1 MRSALCALGLLF
13 TACAID
19 DTVPRID
26 AEEVA
31 PIPGDTGAPT
41 PVHTDP
47 PPVDTAVEDSAPGDS
62 AHAPD
67 TAPIDADGDGSF
79 VGTDCDDQD
88 PGVRG
93 PRPRFR
99 DADGD
104 GLFGTPIV
112 ACPNDPATSDRPDD
126 CDDNDP
132 APEASVVQLLPVDDD
147 LDGFG
152 GRIGPICAQYPGW
165 ADNTDDCDDADP
177 AVGAPVPRFED
188 LDGDGLGGAPALAC
202 PADATFTD
210 QGGDCDDLDASQGGP
225 NSAYADADGDGFGG
239 APILACPADASA
251 PVPGDCDDAN
261 AAVFP
266 GAVEAC
272 NAADDDCDGAV
283 DESGGAPHWPDADGD
298 GFAAQMGPVSTS
310 CTVPA
315 GRSRVTGD
323 CDDAR
328 AAVFPGA
335 TEVCNG
341 IDDNCDGLIDEG
353 VQTRWWRDADGDGF
367 GGATSQ
373 LACVI
378 PAGFVAAPGDCADA
392 DAARFPGAPETC
404 DGTDQDCD
412 SAIDEGVQSLFW
424 PDADGDGWGAGAPVM
439 ACAPPAGTAA
449 QPGDCDDAAADA
461 HPAATERCNGR
472 DDDCDGQIDEGVKT
486 AFYADADL
494 DGHGATGAAAV
505 LACAPPA
512 AHAAVDD
519 DCDDTDPTVH
529 PNARE
534 VCDGQ
539 DNRCTGSPTF
549 HEGGNSCGSATLGL
563 QRNGTLYLASTSRLD
578 RAAASSFCAN
588 RGYTLWV
595 PGDFGEWISVQAAF
609 QVPSTGQATLQ
620 LGLDV
625 PYHVGAQTQC
635 GSSGSGLRDHDD
647 RTGACSAGA
656 PAWLSAQGIDTS
668 GLSPSYAGP
677 RYVQKASAPLATFA
691 YATGLA
697 TAYAVCSN

>member
-1 MRSALCALGLLF
+1 MGPVRSLIPLLLV
-13 TACAID
+13 ACASAELAD
-19 DTVPRID
+19 DATVDAFGAVATGGQPPGAASSADAFVPRE
-26 AEEVA
+26 A
-31 PIPGDTGAPT
+31 
-41 PVHTDP
+41 
-47 PPVDTAVEDSAPGDS
+47 AVSP
-62 AHAPD
+62 
-67 TAPIDADGDGSF
+67 
-79 VGTDCDDQD
+79 
-88 PGVRG
+88 
-93 PRPRFR
+93 
-99 DADGD
+99 
-104 GLFGTPIV
+104 
-112 ACPNDPATSDRPDD
+112 
-126 CDDNDP
+126 
-132 APEASVVQLLPVDDD
+132 
-147 LDGFG
+147 
-152 GRIGPICAQYPGW
+152 
-165 ADNTDDCDDADP
+165 
-177 AVGAPVPRFED
+177 
-188 LDGDGLGGAPALAC
+188 
-202 PADATFTD
+202 
-210 QGGDCDDLDASQGGP
+210 
-225 NSAYADADGDGFGG
+225 
-239 APILACPADASA
+239 PADAS
-251 PVPGDCDDAN
+251 VPRL
-261 AAVFP
+261 
-266 GAVEAC
+266 
-272 NAADDDCDGAV
+272 
-283 DESGGAPHWPDADGD
+283 PDA
-298 GFAAQMGPVSTS
+298 S
-310 CTVPA
+310 VP
-315 GRSRVTGD
+315 
-323 CDDAR
+323 
-328 AAVFPGA
+328 PPPP
-335 TEVCNG
+335 
-341 IDDNCDGLIDEG
+341 
-353 VQTRWWRDADGDGF
+353 RDA
-367 GGATSQ
+367 AT
-373 LACVI
+373 
-378 PAGFVAAPGDCADA
+378 P
-392 DAARFPGAPETC
+392 
-404 DGTDQDCD
+404 
-412 SAIDEGVQSLFW
+412 
-424 PDADGDGWGAGAPVM
+424 
-439 ACAPPAGTAA
+439 PPADMAVPDVEVSEA
-449 QPGDCDDAAADA
+449 
-461 HPAATERCNGR
+461 ELCNGR